1 MRQWVIKVSRENTY
15 TILFGTIYTN
25 FEEAKTASN
34 KLNELHK
41 SLNYHYSLIELVE
54 VEPIKIENMSEEEL
68 SQRNKEILE
77 INNDLEKIIDYDEWS
92 AREYGEDRVDY
103 YGTAINLYNAGYRKV
118 KEETQ

>member
-54 VEPIKIENMSEEEL
+54 VEPVKIENMSEEEL